1 MKSDGSNRHHMAED
15 RNRSNGSIYYHHQ
28 TVLNLYNSGIP
39 SDIIALQMDISEEQV
54 DKIIEHINKEEEKK
68 KISVKQALDTP
79 SMGSFYLDAV
89 FDLESAIKDTQSRVW
104 KALKVEPDFNVSTEE
119 AQKVLEKF
127 AKSKVTLVILDIALV
142 DSTRL
147 SMTLPV
153 ERFAAIIQAFTQEM
167 SLMVTAYGGY
177 ILKYVGN
184 AILSFF
190 PDDKSADLH
199 LSCINAVNCAQS
211 MIKIMQQGINPI
223 LNQYDYPEMSVRI
236 GIDVGENAVVQYGW
250 TTHIYKLDN
259 KKQILKRNP
268 RLDILGYTISIAAKM
283 SALAKPNRIVIGQSV
298 FDILDDKQKSVFEA
312 LPIRSDVW
320 SYVSSNTGIAYRIYG
335 SMTEEEKRTAIY

>member
-15 RNRSNGSIYYHHQ
+15 INRSSSGIYFQRQ

-39 SDIIALQMDISEEQV
+39 SDIIALQMDISEEEV

-68 KISVKQALDTP
+68 KIAVRQALDTP
-79 SMGSFYLDAV
+79 SMSSFYLDAV

-190 PDDKSADLH
+190 PDNNSADLH
-199 LSCINAVNCAQS
+199 LSCTNAVNCAQS

-250 TTHIYKLDN
+250 TTDTYKLDN
-259 KKQILKRNP
+259 QKQVLKKTP

-298 FDILDDKQKSVFEA
+298 YEILDDNQKYAFEA
-312 LPIRSDVW
+312 LPIRADVW
-320 SYVSSNTGIAYRIYG
+320 SYVSSNTGGAYRIYG
-335 SMTEEEKRTAIY
+335 SINE

>member
-15 RNRSNGSIYYHHQ
+15 RDRSNGSIYYHHQ

-39 SDIIALQMDISEEQV
+39 SDIIALQMDISQEQV

-153 ERFAAIIQAFTQEM
+153 ERFAAIIQAFIQEM

-250 TTHIYKLDN
+250 TTDIYKLDN
-259 KKQILKRNP
+259 QKQVLKKTP

-298 FDILDDKQKSVFEA
+298 YEILDDKQKSAFEA

-320 SYVSSNTGIAYRIYG
+320 SYVSSNTGGAYRIY
-335 SMTEEEKRTAIY
+335 ENINE